1 MGLNRLDGSG
11 IWLGRKGAD
20 WVVSVSVSQ
29 LCEALQLGDGYN
41 FPDIHIMQESDEDM
55 VKLKIFALVCYFCLY
70 FFLSNAVAEKS
81 LKMYVYHNLVI
92 WCSTIVL
99 L

>member
-29 LCEALQLGDGYN
+29 LCEPLLLGDGYD
-41 FPDIHIMQESDEDM
+41 FPDIHIMQESEESKDM
-55 VKLKIFALVCYFCLY
+55 VKLFALVCYFCLY
-70 FFLSNAVAEKS
+70 FFSVK
-81 LKMYVYHNLVI
+81 
-92 WCSTIVL
+92 CSG
-99 L
+99 